1 MKVIS
6 LLGATGSIGKQTLDV
21 IRQHRDVFQ
30 LAAVSAGRN
39 IEAVRGIIQEFS
51 PKLVSVQ
58 LKEDYERLKLE
69 FPHIQFTYG
78 DEGLVEV
85 AVYPDS
91 EIVVNAVIGSVG
103 LPATIQAIKAKKKI
117 ALANKETLVTAGH
130 IVMEMANQYGV
141 PIIPVDS
148 EHSAI
153 FQCL

>member
-1 MKVIS
+1 
-6 LLGATGSIGKQTLDV
+6 LDV
-21 IRQHRDVFQ
+21 IREHRDVFQ
-30 LAAVSAGRN
+30 LAAISVGRN

-69 FPHIQFTYG
+69 FPHVKFTYG

-91 EIVVNAVIGSVG
+91 EIVVNAVIGSIG
-103 LPATIQAIKAKKKI
+103 LPATIQAIKEKKKI
-117 ALANKETLVTAGH
+117 AIANKETLVTAGH
-130 IVMEMANQYGV
+130 IVMDMANQYGV

-153 FQCL
+153 FQCLQ